1 MKRFALLIRTTP
13 AIDDTNYPRLAR
25 QLDLLGFDVDA
36 LFMDSLCLK
45 AGKIYARGFPW
56 DPGLGI
62 HDPFPDPR
70 DIEISHD
77 YVWVLGF
84 GDRSSFLDK
93 YQLLYALPMGCQV
106 INSLNAIMHMNSKY
120 LLATHAKFK
129 NPETWASTN
138 AHELIEVVRR
148 NPGYWIAKPPAG
160 SLGRDV
166 FKIDRD
172 DSNLSAIIQNLCGP
186 ENTNYTLLQRYV
198 PEIEQ
203 GEKRVLIA
211 GGRVIDQ
218 YLRTPVLDHRTNVH
232 QGAKI
237 AHCTL
242 SKAQSTLCQTLAELL
257 LEEGVYFAGI
267 DLAYPWLIEVNVVNP
282 GGIATIAELTEVDR
296 SEAVCHAI
304 LESLGLE
311 F

>member
-13 AIDDTNYPRLAR
+13 TIDDTNYPRLAR
-25 QLDLLGFDVDA
+25 ELGLLGFEVDA
-36 LFMDSLCLK
+36 LFIDSLSLK

-56 DPGLGI
+56 DSGLGI
-62 HDPFPDPR
+62 HDSFPSLQ
-70 DIEISHD
+70 DIEINHS

-93 YQLLYALPMGCQV
+93 YQLLYALPSSCQV
-106 INSLNAIMHMNSKY
+106 INSLNALMHMNSKY
-120 LLATHAKFK
+120 LLATHAKFQ
-129 NPETWASTN
+129 NPETWASTD
-138 AHELIEVVRR
+138 AHELIEVVRQHSG
-148 NPGYWIAKPPAG
+148 PWIVKPPAG

-166 FKIDRD
+166 FKIDQN

-218 YLRTPVLDHRTNVH
+218 YLRTPTLDHRTNIH

-237 AHCTL
+237 ARCTL
-242 SKAQSTLCQTLAELL
+242 NKAESALCHNLARLL

-282 GGIATIAELTEVDR
+282 GGIGTIDDLTQVDR
-296 SEAVCHAI
+296 SKEVCCAI
-304 LESLGLE
+304 LGCLGLE